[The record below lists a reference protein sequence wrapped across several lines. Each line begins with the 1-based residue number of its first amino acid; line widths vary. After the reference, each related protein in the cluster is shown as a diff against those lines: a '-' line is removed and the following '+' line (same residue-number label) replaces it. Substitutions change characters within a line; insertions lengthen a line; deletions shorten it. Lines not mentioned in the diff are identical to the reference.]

1 MGETLRVPA
10 AGSTTTGTA
19 GAVVAD
25 VFAVPP
31 TADAITML
39 VAIVAV
45 STSGP
50 LMAST
55 VAPALAI
62 AFWRNAMSASL
73 LAPWALWRHRAEL
86 RVLRRELPVVSVA
99 AGVLLALHFGT
110 WVPSLT
116 FTSVA
121 SATALVS
128 TQPIWAA
135 LLARRGGARITPRA
149 WTGIAVAV
157 GGAVVITGV
166 DVSTSARALTGDG
179 LALAGGV
186 FAAGYMTAGGA
197 VRQRV
202 GTVPYT
208 AVCYTTTAVVL
219 VLACA
224 VGGKPLAGYPA
235 DAWWRLVAVTAGAQ
249 FLGHSLFNRVLR
261 TVSPTMVSMSILFE
275 VPGAALIAAIW
286 LHQTPH
292 AAAIPGFV
300 LLLIGVALVLMARNR
315 DVAPSVPVE

>member
-10 AGSTTTGTA
+10 AGSTTSSQVDG
-19 GAVVAD
+19 VAPD
-25 VFAVPP
+25 VFALPP
-31 TADAITML
+31 TADLLTMV

-86 RVLRRELPVVSVA
+86 RLLRRELPAVSIG

-135 LLARRGGARITPRA
+135 LLARRNGAQINSRA
-149 WTGIAVAV
+149 WMGIAVAV
-157 GGAVVITGV
+157 CGAVVITGV
-166 DVSTSARALTGDG
+166 DVSTSARALGGDG

-186 FAAGYMTAGGA
+186 FAAGYMTAGGT

-202 GTVPYT
+202 GTVTYT

-224 VGGKPLAGYPA
+224 IGGKALAGYPA
-235 DAWWRLVAVTAGAQ
+235 GAWWRLVAVTAGAQ

-261 TVSPTMVSMSILFE
+261 TVSPTMVSMAILFE
-275 VPGAALIAAIW
+275 VPGAALIAALW

-292 AAAIPGFV
+292 AAAIPGLA
-300 LLLIGVALVLMARNR
+300 LLVAGVGLVLMARNR
-315 DVAPSVPVE
+315 AVAPSVPVE